1 MFVEE
6 ENPGGS
12 LLKNDYPLSSYI
24 RIYKQ
29 LGDHVKRYKFAK
41 QFARGKNIIEFGCG
55 GGSGSVIMDGIFES
69 YLGIDIDKNAI
80 NYAKKEI
87 QKSTNKIT
95 FELLSDFQK
104 RTVPYQADLVICY
117 EVIEH
122 VKDPKGLLSYLV
134 SLVKKD
140 GIILLSTPNGLSSIS
155 NKALFRSR
163 FHVMEYT
170 PLQFFDLLK
179 EYGTP
184 KIFGERRIDSLDV
197 MVLRKRLELFNK
209 NKNEKLNEVASASVA
224 IGSHEL
230 FFLAKRY
237 FNRSAL
243 WQIYRTDIYKEE
255 KKLHCSTLIC
265 ILKPDSFNVKTI
277 DQD

>member
-1 MFVEE
+1 MFAEE

-12 LLKNDYPLSSYI
+12 LLTYDYPLSSYI

-41 QFARGKNIIEFGCG
+41 QFAQGKDVIEFGCG
-55 GGSGSVIMDGIFES
+55 GGSGSVIMNGIFES

-80 NYAKKEI
+80 NYAKREI
-87 QKSTNKIT
+87 QKPTNKIT

-122 VKDPKGLLSYLV
+122 VKDPKALLSYLV

-140 GIILLSTPNGLSSIS
+140 GVILLSTPNGLSSVS
-155 NKALFRSR
+155 NKALFRSK
-163 FHVMEYT
+163 FHVMEYA

-184 KIFGERRIDSLDV
+184 KVFGEKRIDSLDV
-197 MVLRKRLELFNK
+197 RVLRKRLELFNK
-209 NKNEKLNEVASASVA
+209 NKNQKLNEVASASVV
-224 IGSHEL
+224 IGSEKL

-243 WQIYRTDIYKEE
+243 WKIYRTDIYKEE
-255 KKLHCSTLIC
+255 NKLHCSTLVC
-265 ILKPDSFNVKTI
+265 ILKPAYFDVKTI
-277 DQD
+277 EQD